1 MGSQLFSLVPPTSS
15 KHINMKTF
23 LVFCLV
29 AAVTAN
35 PALRKER
42 RPRQD
47 GGYIAPA
54 ASYEPE
60 AQASEVVSTKVA
72 AEPIA
77 IVRSVFETPEPAEF
91 RSSFEGENG
100 IKQEMNGELRLVGD
114 SEVVVMRGSYEY
126 IGADGV
132 TYVVDWIAD
141 ENGFQPSAPHLP
153 ESVVPNHPEV
163 RAAVAAQ
170 LAFAAEE
177 DAAAAASSRSESY
190 AAPPTYN
197 SSY

>member
-1 MGSQLFSLVPPTSS
+1 MR
-15 KHINMKTF
+15 TF
-23 LVFCLV
+23 ILFCLV
-29 AAVTAN
+29 ATIAAI
-35 PALRKER
+35 PAKIGKVR
-42 RPRQD
+42 RARQ
-47 GGYIAPA
+47 GGSYIAPV

-60 AQASEVVSTKVA
+60 AQASEVISTKVA

-77 IVRSVFETPEPAEF
+77 IVRNIFETPSDAGF
-91 RSSFEGENG
+91 YSSFEGENG
-100 IKQEMNGELRLVGD
+100 IKQESTGELRLVGD

-126 IGADGV
+126 IGADGL

-141 ENGFQPSAPHLP
+141 ENGFQPSAAHLP
-153 ESVVPNHPEV
+153 KSVEPIHPEV

-197 SSY
+197 SY

>member
-1 MGSQLFSLVPPTSS
+1 MR
-15 KHINMKTF
+15 TF
-23 LVFCLV
+23 VLLCLV
-29 AAVTAN
+29 ATITAI
-35 PALRKER
+35 PAKIGKVR
-42 RPRQD
+42 RARQE
-47 GGYIAPA
+47 GSYIAPQ

-60 AQASEVVSTKVA
+60 AQASEVVEVISTKEAPVE
-72 AEPIA
+72 EPIA
-77 IVRSVFETPEPAEF
+77 ILRSVFETPTPGAYHSE
-91 RSSFEGENG
+91 FEGENG
-100 IKQEMNGELRLVGD
+100 IKQSSTGELRLIGD

-126 IGADGV
+126 IGADGL

-153 ESVVPNHPEV
+153 KSVEPIHPEV

-170 LAFAAEE
+170 LRFAAEE

-197 SSY
+197 SY